1 MPVSKW
7 HFTLT
12 LPWSWGK
19 KWESC
24 FFEAP
29 QSEQL
34 SEQSCSVPM
43 MYSLTAKPQLWS
55 GAIYNREVYD
65 ALEKRGAWVGQPG
78 PDTFGLMAGLGGRL
92 WGGLMKKDMKR
103 WWIPD
108 FTRSFTLTIWIYL
121 TDDSYILCYSL
132 ITYHNLSPSPCQS
145 PFFDALVH
153 ATYLGGAVWERF
165 ESAKKAVDRNMGS
178 HIFGKEDAKEETKPI
193 GSIGQPPTDTF
204 PKTPPK
210 TPTGTPPK
218 TPTETPRKTPE
229 TPAGTATD
237 KALEERKEDAK
248 GISKTPTATPPKTPT
263 ETPRKTPETPAG
275 TATDKALEALEERKE
290 DAKGISKTPTGTPP
304 KTPTEMPRKTP
315 ETPTGTATDKALE
328 ALEERKEDAKGS
340 SKTVPR
346 TPPGTPPKTPT
357 ETPRKLPPTRTVT
370 ELVPEEIEEDFE
382 EDPSSPINIPAKTH
396 PKTPTETPTRK
407 TPKTPTEKVL
417 EKQEN
422 AKEETSK
429 DATRQWAE
437 GCWQHCNRFPG

>member
-1 MPVSKW
+1 MPVSKQ

-132 ITYHNLSPSPCQS
+132 ISYHNLSPSPCQS

-218 TPTETPRKTPE
+218 TPTETPCKTPE

-237 KALEERKEDAK
+237 KALEALEEWKEDAK
-248 GISKTPTATPPKTPT
+248 GISKTPAGTPPKTPT
-263 ETPRKTPETPAG
+263 EMPRKTPETPAG

-290 DAKGISKTPTGTPP
+290 DAKGSP
-304 KTPTEMPRKTP
+304 
-315 ETPTGTATDKALE
+315 
-328 ALEERKEDAKGS
+328 
-340 SKTVPR
+340 KTVPR

-370 ELVPEEIEEDFE
+370 ELVPEKIEEDFE

-437 GCWQHCNRFPG
+437 GCWQLIVTDFQARSSWSWCLKWGTATVMVPDGLGTGRIAE

>member
-1 MPVSKW
+1 MPVSKQ

-132 ITYHNLSPSPCQS
+132 ISYHNLSPSPCQS

-248 GISKTPTATPPKTPT
+248 GISKTPT
-263 ETPRKTPETPAG
+263 
-275 TATDKALEALEERKE
+275 
-290 DAKGISKTPTGTPP
+290 GTPP

-315 ETPTGTATDKALE
+315 ETPAGTATDKALE

-437 GCWQHCNRFPG
+437 GCWQLIVTDFQARSSWSWCLKWGTATVMVPDGLGTGRIAE